1 MFKVQSSA
9 PSESSALI
17 SAALVSSGFSYSSV
31 SRLWKCSRLC
41 VGLLETQWAVVR
53 KRSAV
58 VVFDQ
63 CRQIGEG
70 QISFQKYT
78 VTLPKHPTGSFI
90 SLTCNL
96 LTKHNRHL
104 YHTAKI
110 QQQVSYLFKQ
120 SVVSGFAYTDV
131 PHHQHLDN
139 TPKMILFRP
148 KYQKLFYYY

>member
-9 PSESSALI
+9 PSESSALV

-31 SRLWKCSRLC
+31 SRSRLC

-53 KRSAV
+53 KRVAV

-78 VTLPKHPTGSFI
+78 VMLPKHPTGNFI
-90 SLTCNL
+90 SLMCNL
-96 LTKHNRHL
+96 LTKHNKHL

-110 QQQVSYLFKQ
+110 QQWAA
-120 SVVSGFAYTDV
+120 GFLPLQTVCSFWLCLYWC
-131 PHHQHLDN
+131 P
-139 TPKMILFRP
+139 TPP
-148 KYQKLFYYY
+148 APG